1 MKKHTLRIIIAL
13 SAVLSG
19 VSMIFSQTNAQG
31 NSGAIWTTR
40 DNCGTIEQNVNLYNV
55 GETVYI
61 NGAGFDA
68 NTSYPWSI
76 VGQPGSASGDPG
88 QTVAGGILTANASGA
103 FCIAAYTIAADDWG
117 TYNVTVGNKG
127 DNYRVN

>member
-1 MKKHTLRIIIAL
+1 MKKHGLRIIIAL
-13 SAVLSG
+13 SAVLSV
-19 VSMIFSQTNAQG
+19 VSMIFSQTSAQG

-40 DNCGTIEQNVNLYNV
+40 NDCGTAQQNVNLFNV

-61 NGAGFDA
+61 NGDNFDP
-68 NTSYPWSI
+68 NTAYPWNI
-76 VGQPGSASGDPG
+76 IGQPGGASGDPG
-88 QTVAGGILTANASGA
+88 QIVASGILTTNSLGA
-103 FCIAAYTIAADDWG
+103 FCINAYTIAADDWG